1 MKALLC
7 KLILS
12 CAVAGPNAK
21 PVDDLAYGTVLYE
34 YFQHDYQAAMV
45 NTLVAEAQGQTGDN
59 SIRFDLAKGSFAFS
73 DHMYRYAN
81 EIFAQVDPAE
91 LTELD
96 NLRLAFHLARDH
108 HRRGNWAALEQEL
121 AKIELGKSWLG
132 KVKMHPEVEFM
143 RSELLVQK
151 QQFAL
156 AQTTLEQLDEHEPL
170 RAYGLYNL
178 GVALRTSS
186 PDAARDVFTQLSNM
200 PAYSKEAFDLIQRA
214 KLARAFLAR
223 EQSQRA
229 DAQAVLEELPGTGR
243 YRDTALA
250 AYASLAMDNGDHEL
264 AARIWM
270 TLQEESYWTPSTAAA
285 RLGFPLSLEKLA
297 SSELALEQYRVAER
311 SFSARLTALDS
322 LTVKAQDPQWVRG
335 LLSTFAKPQAS
346 QLAKTDSTVRT
357 DQEANPPAQKKSWW
371 RLGGKVQTEVSAP
384 QSAEEIAMGEVMQ
397 DWQQELG
404 HTDWLEWL
412 SSEAV
417 HDVLMQWSHLQGE
430 REWLGVLPNTLEAF
444 AEVAQERKRRA
455 SLANETLYTD
465 GLVASRDSLIQVE
478 EGLKAQILAVKNQKP
493 SLDTRWLLSL
503 ATPEERKRLL
513 KLEAMANKLER
524 YIASPQSAASKTRDW
539 QPWLSRIERLRGLI
553 FWEIAH
559 SSTSRVRALEKSLAE
574 VHEAQRELDQRV
586 ARVQGAQAQFVA
598 STETNFVQ
606 LNQRAEAMHAQVDQA
621 IEQREQ
627 ILAQEIRKGMH
638 QEQRQV
644 KQYLLA
650 TRIAIARASDQLA
663 DVDPSLLP
671 KQEKP

>member
-1 MKALLC
+1 MMKALLC

-12 CAVAGPNAK
+12 CVVAGPNAK

-34 YFQHDYQAAMV
+34 YFQQDYQAAMV
-45 NTLVAEAQGQTGDN
+45 ATLVAEAQGQTGDN
-59 SIRFDLAKGSFAFS
+59 AIRFELAKGSFAFS

-81 EIFAQVDPAE
+81 EVFAEIDPAE

-96 NLRLAFHLARDH
+96 GLRLAFHLARDH

-121 AKIELGKSWLG
+121 VKIDLGKSWLG
-132 KVKMHPEVEFM
+132 RTKVHPEVEFM
-143 RSELLVQK
+143 RAELAVH
-151 QQFAL
+151 QQQY
-156 AQTTLEQLDEHEPL
+156 AQAQAVLEQLDEQEPL

-178 GVALRTSS
+178 GVALRTEA
-186 PDAARDVFTQLSNM
+186 PDTAREVFTQLSNL

-270 TLQEESYWTPSTAAA
+270 TLQEQSYWTPSTAAA
-285 RLGFPLSLEKLA
+285 RLGFPLSLESMS

-311 SFSARLTALDS
+311 SFSARLAALDS
-322 LTVKAQDPQWVRG
+322 LTVKAQDPQWIQG
-335 LLSTFAKPQAS
+335 LLFTFAKPQDS
-346 QLAKTDSTVRT
+346 QLADADPTPEAPTESWWHWGRKAQTDS
-357 DQEANPPAQKKSWW
+357 A
-371 RLGGKVQTEVSAP
+371 AP
-384 QSAEEIAMGEVMQ
+384 QSPEEVAMGEVMR

-430 REWLGVLPNTLEAF
+430 REWLGELPYTLEAF

-455 SLANETLYTD
+455 GLANETLYTN
-465 GLVASRDSLIQVE
+465 GLIASRDSVALVEAELKTRIANVKSQV
-478 EGLKAQILAVKNQKP
+478 P
-493 SLDTRWLLSL
+493 SLDQQWLLSL
-503 ATPEERKRLL
+503 ATPQERKRLL
-513 KLEAMANKLER
+513 KLEAMADKLKR
-524 YIASPQSAASKTRDW
+524 YIASPQAAESKTRDW
-539 QPWLSRIERLRGLI
+539 QPWLSRIERLHGLT
-553 FWEIAH
+553 FWEIAN
-559 SSTSRVRALEKSLAE
+559 SKATRVRALEKSLAE
-574 VHEAQRELDQRV
+574 IKKTQGELNQQV

-598 STETNFVQ
+598 NTETNFVR
-606 LNQRAEAMHAQVDQA
+606 LNQRADKMHVQVGQA

-627 ILAQEIRKGMH
+627 ILAQEIRKGML
-638 QEQRQV
+638 QEQQQV

-663 DVDPSLLP
+663 VLDPALIQ
-671 KQEKP
+671 KQGKP